1 MDFVLTEGRSA
12 VAEEARVAIQNIMDL
27 YNTGLS
33 LVGVNIITAQPPKQ
47 VQAAFSDAV
56 KAREDEERTKNEARA
71 YAADILP
78 KARGE
83 ANAIREQA
91 LAYKERVVAAAEGET
106 SRFLQ
111 VLTEYKKAPEVT
123 RQRIYLEAVEA
134 VLANSN
140 KVMIDVEGGNN
151 LTYLPLDRLMQP
163 RDAVTANAPARS
175 AVPQSD
181 SSITRQAIEELRRRG
196 ENLREESHGQSRVV
210 IIVPCWRVLVA
221 SQSIFTVHQGA
232 RAPWQLGQI
241 VTSDYEP
248 GLHFKLPLFQNVLKF
263 DGRIQSLDSEL
274 QLFLTSEKK
283 NVKVDSFV
291 KWRISDV
298 ARYFTST
305 SGIESN
311 AALRLSEI
319 VQKRLKDEFS
329 KRTVVDVVSGERA
342 DIMNIAT
349 EELSSQAAALASKLS
364 MCASSVSTCLKM
376 SAVRSSRGWRP
387 SVQRLQSNSV
397 HVVKKR
403 RRLFVPLPR
412 SSAK

>member
-1 MDFVLTEGRSA
+1 MAWNQPGGGNDNRDPWGGGGNNGQQGPPDLDEVLGKLQGKLGSVLGGGGGSGGGGRSGGGISSAGIALVAGLLVAGWGLLGIYIVEPAEQAVVTRFGAFDRVEPPGPHWAPFLIDDVTLVNAELVRSTEIGFRNTSGQGSVEHESLMLTRDENIVDLQFAIQYRIKDAAAYLFQVRDPDVSLRNATESAVREIVGKSSMDFVLTEGRSA
-12 VAEEARVAIQNIMDL
+12 VAEEARVAIQKIMDL
-27 YNTGLS
+27 YDTGLS

-163 RDAVTANAPARS
+163 RDAVTANAPGGS

-196 ENLREESHGQSRVV
+196 ENLR
-210 IIVPCWRVLVA
+210 
-221 SQSIFTVHQGA
+221 
-232 RAPWQLGQI
+232 
-241 VTSDYEP
+241 
-248 GLHFKLPLFQNVLKF
+248 
-263 DGRIQSLDSEL
+263 GR
-274 QLFLTSEKK
+274 
-283 NVKVDSFV
+283 N
-291 KWRISDV
+291 R
-298 ARYFTST
+298 
-305 SGIESN
+305 
-311 AALRLSEI
+311 
-319 VQKRLKDEFS
+319 
-329 KRTVVDVVSGERA
+329 
-342 DIMNIAT
+342 
-349 EELSSQAAALASKLS
+349 
-364 MCASSVSTCLKM
+364 
-376 SAVRSSRGWRP
+376 
-387 SVQRLQSNSV
+387 
-397 HVVKKR
+397 
-403 RRLFVPLPR
+403 
-412 SSAK
+412 